1 MAFLKNDG
9 KRLSGSRFDAG
20 RLKLGRRGKLE
31 KIFSGMSM
39 RSAPSLAAYAAYSA
53 VTRREFYEGDLE
65 SASGDFR
72 EVEMEKALNAPVS
85 ITRITTRDEL
95 TFRRKPH
102 HVRKNHVGLRVLWI
116 VNSGS
121 VKIVRASG
129 TTEILAGQA
138 GFLDSSIPFT
148 ASLKSSAEA
157 NHFSYQ
163 ILIPPDIFVSHL
175 QEAERFSDAFPLES
189 IDGQIVRELFDVI
202 VKHGSTLGNAIA
214 DNLSHA
220 LLEAVA
226 KLLRNS
232 NIDMPKRQ
240 KLVDRRLSD
249 IENFIRMN
257 LADPELSYDKVAI
270 SCGISPRYL
279 CFLLKANNTSF
290 SELVWKNRLPKAR
303 DWLIS
308 PKTRDYPIH
317 EIAYMSGFKSAA
329 HFSRMFKANYGMPPR
344 EYRAQHFRE
353 MDEAAVRHDGNDHI
367 HRELVLEAA

>member
-1 MAFLKNDG
+1 
-9 KRLSGSRFDAG
+9 
-20 RLKLGRRGKLE
+20 
-31 KIFSGMSM
+31 M
-39 RSAPSLAAYAAYSA
+39 RSTQGRAAYAAYSA
-53 VTRREFYEGDLE
+53 ITRREFYEGDLE
-65 SASGDFR
+65 STSGDFR
-72 EVEMEKALNAPVS
+72 EVEMEKALNAPLS

-95 TFRRKPH
+95 TFRRSPH

-129 TTEILAGQA
+129 TTEISAGQA
-138 GFLDSSIPFT
+138 GFLDSSVPFT

-157 NHFSYQ
+157 VHSSYQ
-163 ILIPPDIFVSHL
+163 ILITPDIFTSHL
-175 QEAERFSDAFPLES
+175 QEAERFLDAFPLES
-189 IDGQIVRELFDVI
+189 TDGQIVRELFDFI
-202 VKHGSTLGNAIA
+202 VKNGSALGNALA
-214 DNLSHA
+214 DSLSHA
-220 LLEAVA
+220 FLEAIA

-257 LADPELSYDKVAI
+257 LADPELSYDKVAV

-308 PKTRDYPIH
+308 LKTRDYPIH

-344 EYRAQHFRE
+344 EFRAQHFRE
-353 MDEAAVRHDGNDHI
+353 LDQAAARHEDNDDFHRDMIREAA
-367 HRELVLEAA
+367 

>member
-1 MAFLKNDG
+1 M
-9 KRLSGSRFDAG
+9 
-20 RLKLGRRGKLE
+20 E

-39 RSAPSLAAYAAYSA
+39 RSAPGVEACAAYSA
-53 VTRREFYEGDLE
+53 ITRREFYEGDLE

-95 TFRRKPH
+95 IFRRKPH
-102 HVRKNHVGLRVLWI
+102 HVRKNHAGLRVLWI

-148 ASLKSSAEA
+148 ASLKSAADS
-157 NHFSYQ
+157 NHVSYQ
-163 ILIPPDIFVSHL
+163 VLITPDFFVRHL

-290 SELVWKNRLPKAR
+290 SELVWKNRLPKAK

-308 PKTRDYPIH
+308 SKTRDYPIH

-353 MDEAAVRHDGNDHI
+353 MDEAAVRHDTNDHI
-367 HRELVLEAA
+367 HRALVLEAA

>member
-1 MAFLKNDG
+1 M
-9 KRLSGSRFDAG
+9 
-20 RLKLGRRGKLE
+20 E

-39 RSAPSLAAYAAYSA
+39 RSVPGVTAYAAYSA
-53 VTRREFYEGDLE
+53 IARREFYEGDLE
-65 SASGDFR
+65 SSSGDFR
-72 EVEMEKALNAPVS
+72 EVEMEKALKAPVS

-95 TFRRKPH
+95 TFRRKSH

-138 GFLDSSIPFT
+138 GFLDSSVPFT
-148 ASLKSSAEA
+148 ASLKSTGEA
-157 NHFSYQ
+157 RHGSYQ

-175 QEAERFSDAFPLES
+175 QEAERFSDAFSLES
-189 IDGQIVRELFDVI
+189 IDGQIVRELLDFI
-202 VKHGSTLGNAIA
+202 VRNGDTLGNSIA
-214 DNLSHA
+214 ENVSNA

-232 NIDMPKRQ
+232 KIDMPKRQ

-257 LADPELSYDKVAI
+257 LADSELSYDKVAI
-270 SCGISPRYL
+270 ACGISPRYL

-290 SELVWKNRLPKAR
+290 SELVWNNRLPKAR

-308 PKTRDYPIH
+308 PKTRDYAIH

-344 EYRAQHFRE
+344 EYRAQHFSE
-353 MDEAAVRHDGNDHI
+353 ADEAAAHPQGNEQI
-367 HRELVLEAA
+367 NRARVLEAA

>member
-1 MAFLKNDG
+1 M
-9 KRLSGSRFDAG
+9 
-20 RLKLGRRGKLE
+20 E
-31 KIFSGMSM
+31 KIFSGTSM
-39 RSAPSLAAYAAYSA
+39 RSAPTMAAYNAYSA
-53 VTRREFYEGDLE
+53 IVRREFYDGDLE

-72 EVEMEKALNAPVS
+72 DVEMEKALSSPLS
-85 ITRITTRDEL
+85 ITRITTRDEV
-95 TFRRKPH
+95 TFRRRPH

-121 VKIVRASG
+121 VKIVRGSG

-138 GFLDSSIPFT
+138 GLLDSNVPFT
-148 ASLKSSAEA
+148 ASLKSSPEA

-163 ILIPPDIFVSHL
+163 ILIPPDIFSSHL
-175 QEAERFSDAFPLES
+175 QEADRFSDPFPLES
-189 IDGQIVRELFDVI
+189 IDGEMVRELFDVI
-202 VKHGSTLGNAIA
+202 VKHGSTLGNDIA
-214 DNLSHA
+214 ENLSHA

-232 NIDMPKRQ
+232 DINMPKRQ
-240 KLVDRRLSD
+240 TLVDRRLSD
-249 IENFIRMN
+249 IESFILKN
-257 LADPELSYDKVAI
+257 LSDPELSYDKVAI

-279 CFLLKANNTSF
+279 CFLLKAVNTSF
-290 SELVWKNRLPKAR
+290 SELVWSNRLPKAR

-344 EYRAQHFRE
+344 EYRAKHFQKMDKAMTLSGNQDHDHRE
-353 MDEAAVRHDGNDHI
+353 MIPEAA
-367 HRELVLEAA
+367 